1 MITTKVLAFKK
12 EKIVALTQFTSLMAV
27 ATLAPFLLQQAI
39 VGPMVNAAIFVS
51 VVLLGARN
59 AVLIGILPSLVAL
72 STGLLPPVL
81 APMIPFIM
89 TGNILLIMV
98 FSSLREKNYWLGII
112 TASILKFIFLF
123 SASSIVIYLLLN
135 KDVAP
140 KVAMIMSYP
149 QLFTALSGGLIAYL
163 FLRSIK
169 KI

>member
-12 EKIVALTQFTSLMAV
+12 EEIVTSVQFISLLAV
-27 ATLAPFLLQQAI
+27 ATLAPFLLSQAV
-39 VGPMVNAAIFVS
+39 VGPMVNATLFIS

-98 FSSLREKNYWLGII
+98 FSSLRKKNYWLGMV
-112 TASILKFIFLF
+112 TASILKFVFLF
-123 SASSIVIYLLLN
+123 GASSIVIDLLLN
-135 KDVAP
+135 KSVAP

-149 QLFTALSGGLIAYL
+149 QLFTALSGGLIAFL

-169 KI
+169 KV

>member
-1 MITTKVLAFKK
+1 MITTKTLALKK
-12 EKIVALTQFTSLMAV
+12 GELFTLVQFVSLLTV
-27 ATLAPFLLQQAI
+27 ATLAPFFLQQAV
-39 VGPMVNAAIFVS
+39 VGPMVNAALFIS

-89 TGNILLIMV
+89 TGNILLVMV
-98 FSSLREKNYWLGII
+98 FSSLRKKNYWLGII
-112 TASILKFIFLF
+112 TASFVKFVFLF
-123 SASSIVIYLLLN
+123 GASSIVIDLLLN
-135 KDVAP
+135 KSVAP

-149 QLFTALSGGLIAYL
+149 QLFTALSGGLIAFL

-169 KI
+169 KV

>member
-1 MITTKVLAFKK
+1 MITAKTLVFKK
-12 EKIVALTQFTSLMAV
+12 ERISTSVQFISLMAV
-27 ATLAPFLLQQAI
+27 VSLAPFFLQQAI
-39 VGPMVNAAIFVS
+39 VGPAVNATLFIA

-98 FSSLREKNYWLGII
+98 FSSLRKKNYWLGMV
-112 TASILKFIFLF
+112 TASVLKFIFLF
-123 SASSIVIYLLLN
+123 GASSIVIDLLLN
-135 KDVAP
+135 KSVAP

-149 QLFTALSGGLIAYL
+149 QLFTALSGGLIAFL

-169 KI
+169 KT